1 MSSTQNIFHIPSVL
15 PLIPL
20 SNKVLL
26 PGFILRLEITQ
37 KDNLSLMEE
46 VIKNVEEKKDTV
58 IIGCVPLNIPKGAAE
73 VKTNQKENKDVQLR
87 KFGCAARIIGL
98 KRSLQVREG
107 FVVVLE
113 GLTRIE
119 IQSVVKRTPYLE
131 AEVLVHR
138 DPIDVTDPA
147 VEEAVVKLKA
157 TSRELLVLLQEL
169 KLPESMVTQLQK
181 FINTLKPGPLADILA
196 STVDIGF
203 EDRLKILDMVD
214 LKMRIEEISEMLMK
228 QIQVLRISQK
238 VHSTVKG
245 NLSKKQR
252 DYYLRQQM
260 DAIKKELNEHDEDND
275 DDSDDNDLGELT
287 KKLKKANLP
296 EAIYKVT
303 QREIRRLKRMQP
315 AMGEYQVIQSYL
327 EWLSEIPWS
336 VSTEDIID
344 LKKTRQQLDDD
355 HFGVEKVKK
364 RIIEYLAV
372 RKLKQDLRGPILCLI
387 GPPGVGKTSLG
398 QSVASALGRKFHRIS
413 LGGVSNEAEIRGHRR
428 TYLGSMPGLIVH
440 ALRKCG
446 VNNPVILL
454 DEIDKLGSSTIH
466 GDPASALL
474 EVLDPEQNHSFTD
487 HYLNVPIDLSKV
499 LFIATANQNE
509 TIPAPLLDRM
519 EVIQIPGYTLDEKL
533 MIARRHLMPKQ
544 LKIHGLTNE
553 QIELPEP
560 SLAKIISEYTR
571 EAGVRNLE
579 REIAAICRVK
589 AVQYAEA
596 DEKKDVS
603 AYTKEI
609 TEQSVIEILGIEKV
623 ENEVA
628 GRTSIPG
635 VVTGLAWTSSGS
647 GDILFIEASQS
658 PGKGRLHLTGKLGD
672 VIKESAQLGLS
683 WVKAHAYE
691 LGITSDSKSELV
703 AHTDVHLHVPAG
715 AVPKDGPS
723 AGVAMVTSL
732 VSMFTQR
739 AIPPNLAMTGEITLR
754 GQVLPVG
761 GIKEKVLAAH
771 RAGIKKVILPWRN
784 RKDLKEIPE
793 NVQTD
798 LEIIFVK
805 EIRDVLKITGL
816 MDDLMMGFISRL

>member
-1 MSSTQNIFHIPSVL
+1 
-15 PLIPL
+15 
-20 SNKVLL
+20 
-26 PGFILRLEITQ
+26 
-37 KDNLSLMEE
+37 
-46 VIKNVEEKKDTV
+46 
-58 IIGCVPLNIPKGAAE
+58 
-73 VKTNQKENKDVQLR
+73 
-87 KFGCAARIIGL
+87 
-98 KRSLQVREG
+98 
-107 FVVVLE
+107 
-113 GLTRIE
+113 
-119 IQSVVKRTPYLE
+119 
-131 AEVLVHR
+131 
-138 DPIDVTDPA
+138 
-147 VEEAVVKLKA
+147 
-157 TSRELLVLLQEL
+157 
-169 KLPESMVTQLQK
+169 MVTQLQK

-196 STVDIGF
+196 STVDFGY
-203 EDRLKILDMVD
+203 EDRLKILDAVD
-214 LKMRIEEISEMLMK
+214 LKMRVEETAELLIK

-260 DAIKKELNEHDEDND
+260 SAIKKELNEHNEDDND
-275 DDSDDNDLGELT
+275 DEDDNDLGELT
-287 KKLKKANLP
+287 KRLKNANLP
-296 EAIYKVT
+296 EGVQKVA
-303 QREIRRLKRMQP
+303 QRELRRLKRMQP
-315 AMGEYQVIQSYL
+315 AMGEYQVIQTYL
-327 EWLSEIPWS
+327 EWLSEIPWAIS
-336 VSTEDIID
+336 NEDIID
-344 LKKTRQQLDDD
+344 LKKTRQQLDHD

-372 RKLKQDLRGPILCLI
+372 RKLKKDLRGPILCLI

-428 TYLGSMPGLIVH
+428 TYLGSMPGLIAH

-474 EVLDPEQNHSFTD
+474 EVLDPEQNHTFTD

-519 EVIQIPGYTLDEKL
+519 EVIQIPGYTIDEKL
-533 MIARRHLMPKQ
+533 VIARNHLMPKQ

-553 QIELPEP
+553 QLEIPER
-560 SLAKIISEYTR
+560 SLTKIIGEYTR

-579 REIAAICRVK
+579 REIAAVCRVK

-596 DEKKDVS
+596 EEKKELPIYS
-603 AYTKEI
+603 KEI
-609 TEQSVIEILGIEKV
+609 TEQCVVDILGVEKV
-623 ENEVA
+623 ESEVA

-635 VVTGLAWTSSGS
+635 VVTGLAWTASGS

-683 WVKAHAYE
+683 WVKAHAFE
-691 LGITSDSKSELV
+691 LGITPDTKSELV
-703 AHTDVHLHVPAG
+703 SQIDVHLHVPAG

-793 NVQTD
+793 NVQND
-798 LEIIFVK
+798 LEIILVK
-805 EIRDVLKITGL
+805 EIRDVLKATGL
-816 MDDLMMGFISRL
+816 MEDLMMGLISRL